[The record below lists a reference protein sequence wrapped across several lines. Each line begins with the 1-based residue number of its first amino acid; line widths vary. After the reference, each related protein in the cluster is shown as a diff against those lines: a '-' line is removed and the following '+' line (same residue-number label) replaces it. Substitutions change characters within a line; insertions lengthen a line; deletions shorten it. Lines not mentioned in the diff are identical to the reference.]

1 MSNKIDRFAL
11 SRTNLYQSKEPLR
24 IDFRG
29 ILGEAV
35 ESGERAAESGRRRE
49 YKLLYHYKQDH
60 YKQANVV
67 MATQSRLDGYGLPPQ
82 TEPP

>member
-49 YKLLYHYKQDH
+49 YKLLYHYKQ
-60 YKQANVV
+60 ANVV